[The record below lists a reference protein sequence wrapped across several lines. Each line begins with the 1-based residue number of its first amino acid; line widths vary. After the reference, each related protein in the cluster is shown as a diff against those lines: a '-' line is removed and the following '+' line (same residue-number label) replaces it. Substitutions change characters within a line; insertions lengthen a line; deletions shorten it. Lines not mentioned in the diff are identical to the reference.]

1 MQQAQQAQ
9 MLQAAQFQAQLQ
21 AQAQMRAFMQPPGPP
36 APAAPHAPHAL
47 HAPHPQHAPPR
58 AWGAAKGAG
67 KTGGPR
73 PLTAAQRQIRDGDFQ
88 VQRAAGQKAAEQVQE
103 AMELSTWAQ
112 KQLAKA
118 SQQAELVLEKA
129 TQSQEYQQ
137 RSRMATAEGSL
148 EVQQQQVW
156 MQQLSNELF
165 NEAASIGDQIL
176 AQAESAIGTTKSA
189 VIKVLAACD
198 PLQALAK
205 KFEEAT
211 RVSKSQQLAQQ
222 AEQQA
227 ERQNLPAVELSRE
240 RLQSARDDRDRG
252 VLIAAC
258 QQVKM
263 TVAEATTSAAL
274 VFQAVQ
280 LAHQAAPAIRTAT
293 GDGGSDGSGFY
304 SFSSTKAVITTTVQK
319 PLPGPEREVMPID
332 EHRDEIVRTIRERR
346 VTCIQGETGCGKSSR
361 VPQYVYHL
369 CRQPPKRPGDEK
381 LIVCTQPRRLAAL
394 TLSQRVAKE
403 MGEPSIGGLVGFRIS
418 GESVYDF
425 RRTRLLFVTTGY
437 LLQVLVND
445 PGQIHKY
452 SHIIL
457 DEAHERSVDADLLS
471 LVLKL
476 HIQHKLADFKLIIM
490 SATLQG
496 GVFSR
501 YFQDEGDRT
510 SPAAPIFVGVK
521 RFHLDILYLD
531 DLASLKSRVDT
542 NDLAAT
548 TLEELRQRTGL
559 FLSGSAMDGLNG
571 GLDGFR
577 SAISAAQRRAM
588 VNSSTQ
594 GTAETAESEFWR
606 VNSESGGTTS
616 ASGASLVKPQLQKG
630 FQQLVLEL
638 VRMLGCGGEGVLIF
652 LPGINEISEL
662 FDVLEILEQPAAEQ
676 QAAGLTPVRR
686 SPCEFKIFILH
697 STIPMDEQEQAFQAP
712 AENVCHI
719 FLASTIAESSVTLP
733 KVRVVIDTCL
743 RRQLSPDKSRHG
755 VNCLLTQ
762 WVSHASASQRS
773 GRAGRVYPG
782 VSIRLVPRTFYTQ
795 HMAQYDAP
803 EIEQAPLEK
812 LYLNVKQLSQ
822 RLRERLPRIG
832 SLPPRRL
839 LQLTVQPP
847 PMERL
852 EEAVGTLAEL
862 GALTTKRDETARIT
876 VLGRMAISLP
886 LDLRL
891 CRLIL
896 FGVLFGCAADAVV
909 MATALSGQDPFT
921 MPMSIVIKD
930 HLKYARAVMRSFDS
944 RWHFDAGAL
953 SEPIMLRNLF
963 KAWLKG
969 LGQDN
974 EALGNKLRFTSGS
987 SQRHVFVK
995 HAHDFAKNHA
1005 VMPKRLTQL
1014 ALSVVDVA
1022 QRTLEFLAPNESN
1035 TKGLASPS
1043 RVRLEGLLM
1052 SMGIQPER
1060 SVDPKAKDTAKA
1072 PDSAASQAS
1081 LNLEELFSEDL
1092 LLLKTTLTAAFTPLY
1107 AHGIPRC
1114 MDYTSIAGPD
1124 VRDSD
1129 SDAPK
1134 KNSNLVVKADA
1145 QLAKVHTQALSRPDV
1160 EPKSFFCIPQVPE
1173 TLAQQPATDSW
1184 SFSMRDLLT
1193 ANGGKFKKLQ
1203 VSQGQAFLTY
1213 ESMKDEDGASEES
1226 EDEEIRPPD
1235 TLIQDVH
1242 EHMQL
1247 PPLEEDLSGDERRPK
1262 RQASS
1267 SESTKRKRRRDAEE
1281 AQQSR
1286 EAAAVPEPE
1295 VSDPRESQGM
1305 SFQAA
1310 TGEWQWSTAA
1320 AKRDESD
1327 EEQNKD
1333 EEKGS
1338 EDEREKDRRKEKER
1352 DRRKEKET
1360 KEREKKSKRAKAKK
1374 KKEESSS
1381 SESESDSSER
1391 SRRKKKKKKEAK
1403 RRKKSRSRKKKKR
1416 EGACLE
1422 IESSSSGDL
1431 EIVAE
1436 EIVAE
1441 SGALLALQNA
1451 TATEPTEA
1459 TMETAFEEV
1468 TEEQREKQRRRL
1480 ERFRAMQAQAGLEG
1494 DEEEGKATKR
1504 MELKGAEGGAS
1515 VLAQLKAKAED
1526 AKDLKE
1532 DIEDDQKS
1540 PTSAGEESNNEAEA
1554 AEGSKGTKATAAT
1567 TEKTPLK
1574 VPAEENNS
1582 KTEQSKDGEEDPAEE
1597 EEGSPVDVNE
1607 PDLRWERKTVPKA
1620 PKATDGP
1627 KRGVQFGGNQKAE
1640 GPGSASPESDTEL
1653 FQDVKRKEG
1662 AESGTLTGETKQEQ
1676 PDAAETGAES
1686 QGSDTELFQDLKKDK
1701 DAKGAN
1707 DSKDEFANF
1716 LDEIKE
1722 LDALAET
1729 PGAEVEALLENQ
1741 EETKPA
1747 PAHEGVGLKFK
1758 EPKDP
1763 KAERR
1768 AKEEM
1773 KKEEEEVKKEEVKE
1787 EVKEAVKDEDVEMKE
1802 EMEEVKEEE
1811 EADTARENPPEES
1824 VHRDTDK
1831 EEEEKDEMDAFLD
1844 DIKDVEDKAV
1854 EDMEGSVAETTTEIK
1869 DKKEDNEAEESAKES
1884 EKANATEDDKVQ
1896 QEQQENTE
1904 ETTQVKAVAGEDED
1918 MAAFL
1923 SCLGDSEDAK
1933 EVKQED
1939 MDVSSE
1945 GKDDSTAM
1953 STEGTPRAVTEGS
1966 TEDDFA
1972 AFLGALDEMEEKKG
1986 DSAGEEAPA
1995 EAEEESDGL
2004 DDLPVVEIKRRLRA
2018 AGGTIPDGP
2027 EDKEELLALLRET
2040 LNKPKGDAFMDFL
2053 SEIDKIHPATSGDV
2067 EMKDSAFADFL
2078 KEIDGMPTSAEAEKP
2093 AEKPLR
2099 IRYEADRRTWVVFV
2113 ATGFELQEFPA
2124 ESSPIGARRKA
2135 LDFCYN
2141 KVKELENE
2149 EKLDEKEKVELLK
2162 LLEEVKANEEK
2173 GLKPA
2178 AKNFGLCRG
2187 LDFPSMH
2194 LLIQFGNGKNTFQWP
2209 VKVRQSFPGSRQAQ
2223 SYTAEVEQKFELHRP
2238 VHPFQLAW
2246 RVCLDHGDASSSF
2259 GIGNFRSPAGLV
2271 ISCPSKGA
2279 YQRLQKSQAKHAM
2292 EAAVAQRKMQQKQQR
2307 FATLLANADS
2317 EEEATALKES
2327 MSEETKVMMA
2337 DAAKAELQLYT
2348 RCARRLERLAIFSGA
2363 QGREDSRNLV
2373 QLEGLTVLPNED
2385 GSNVLPVLLLL
2396 TFFRPRTCGG
2406 GSTGGCA
2413 ALCDLDSLQVR
2424 AVSMFGQSE
2433 ESRWVLPIT
2442 GKRKLSLDDLQC
2454 VNDLRRAVSDAFEV
2468 ADEEEGKDSAKDA
2481 GKDKKDKSKSS
2492 SACRM
2497 YIKETP
2503 ETIKAL
2509 GLLLG
2514 AVGKRN
2520 PFDEE
2525 PIASNGEATEG
2536 NARFLGDV
2544 WIDMGED
2551 GADDASSSWEQDH
2564 VFVRWDAPLPSSASG
2579 TPVFLSFEDLGKEVP
2594 DKDAAPEPAPK
2605 EETAASSQGVES
2617 KRFAFLPELSLSQ
2630 ALKDRAESFRSMQ
2643 SEARELLSCGRPE
2656 VRSTKER
2663 VKHLRRVAK
2672 MLDTFQERSKSA
2684 WNAAM
2689 KAEEP
2694 FAVKQ
2699 AMNTATKIMQDLSTG
2714 FAEVETG
2721 ATFVREIHQRSES
2734 RKQRAES
2741 CNLVAPHIWATA
2753 VKAAR
2758 LIHEK
2763 LSFHW
2768 RLASAILK
2776 HADASKRSSYKK
2788 ADDTVRLVNEKLLR
2802 WKEEAEILQREARE
2816 DEMARQASVRQGI
2829 APRMAKMEAAEL
2841 ARQRQDSER
2850 QRMQAMQW
2858 GRHLVQPLP
2867 MQTPPPPDEL
2877 ASKAAASPAEVPP
2890 PPPGQSPSSWVP
2902 PPPGPPGS

>member
-36 APAAPHAPHAL
+36 PPAPVP
-47 HAPHPQHAPPR
+47 APPR
-58 AWGAAKGAG
+58 AWGTGKGAG

-103 AMELSTWAQ
+103 ALELSTWAQ

-129 TQSQEYQQ
+129 TQSQDYQQ
-137 RSRMATAEGSL
+137 KSRMATAEGSL

-205 KFEEAT
+205 KHEEAT

-227 ERQNLPAVELSRE
+227 ERGNLPAVERSRE
-240 RLQSARDDRDRG
+240 SLQSARDDRDRG
-252 VLIAAC
+252 VLIVAC

-280 LAHQAAPAIRTAT
+280 LAQQAAPAMRTTA

-319 PLPGPEREVMPID
+319 PLPGPDREVMPID

-531 DLASLKSRVDT
+531 DLAPLKTRVDT
-542 NDLAAT
+542 HDLAAT

-559 FLSGSAMDGLNG
+559 HLSGSAMDGLNG
-571 GLDGFR
+571 GLEGFR
-577 SAISAAQRRAM
+577 SAINAAQRRAIA
-588 VNSSTQ
+588 NPATTGTQ
-594 GTAETAESEFWR
+594 ETAESEFWR
-606 VNSESGGTTS
+606 MNSESGASTS
-616 ASGASLVKPQLQKG
+616 SSGASLVKPQLQKG

-662 FDVLEILEQPAAEQ
+662 FDVLEILEQPSSEQ
-676 QAAGLTPVRR
+676 QASGLTPSRR
-686 SPCEFKIFILH
+686 SPCEFKIFMLH

-712 AENVCHI
+712 AENVCHV
-719 FLASTIAESSVTLP
+719 FLASNIAESSVTLP

-755 VNCLLTQ
+755 VNCLMTQ

-782 VSIRLVPRTFYTQ
+782 VSIRLVPRSFYTQ

-847 PMERL
+847 PMDRL

-909 MATALSGQDPFT
+909 MATALGGQDPFT

-930 HLKYARAVMRSFDS
+930 HVKYARAVMRSLES

-953 SEPIMLRNLF
+953 SEPVMLRNLF

-969 LGQDN
+969 LGQDS

-1022 QRTLEFLAPNESN
+1022 QRTLEFLAPNESE
-1035 TKGLASPS
+1035 KGLASPS
-1043 RVRLEGLLM
+1043 RLRLEGLLM

-1060 SVDPKAKDTAKA
+1060 SLESKAKDSAKGA
-1072 PDSAASQAS
+1072 VDNMSSQAS
-1081 LNLEELFSEDL
+1081 LLKLEELFSEDL

-1114 MDYTSIAGPD
+1114 MDYTSIAGPEVPSSAD
-1124 VRDSD
+1124 DGEI
-1129 SDAPK
+1129 AK
-1134 KNSNLVVKADA
+1134 KNTNLVMLKADP
-1145 QLAKVHTQALSRPDV
+1145 QLAKVHTQALSRADV

-1173 TLAQQPATDSW
+1173 ALTQQPATDAW
-1184 SFSMRDLLT
+1184 SFSMRELLS
-1193 ANGGKFKKLQ
+1193 ANGSKFKKLQ

-1213 ESMKDEDGASEES
+1213 ENTKDEEDGISEES

-1242 EHMQL
+1242 DHMQL
-1247 PPLEEDLSGDERRPK
+1247 PPLDDDLSGDERRPK
-1262 RQASS
+1262 RPPSS
-1267 SESTKRKRRRDAEE
+1267 SESTKRKRRRAAEE
-1281 AQQSR
+1281 AQQNR
-1286 EAAAVPEPE
+1286 AEETIGTPEAET
-1295 VSDPRESQGM
+1295 DSQGQTL
-1305 SFQAA
+1305 SIGAS
-1310 TGEWQWSTAA
+1310 GEWQWSTAA
-1320 AKRDESD
+1320 LKRDESE
-1327 EEQNKD
+1327 EEQD
-1333 EEKGS
+1333 QDREERDVD
-1338 EDEREKDRRKEKER
+1338 DEREKERRSHKEKER
-1352 DRRKEKET
+1352 RKD
-1360 KEREKKSKRAKAKK
+1360 KERHERDKKSKRIKSKK
-1374 KKEESSS
+1374 KKEESS
-1381 SESESDSSER
+1381 SESESDSSGR
-1391 SRRKKKKKKEAK
+1391 SRRKKKKKKEVK
-1403 RRKKSRSRKKKKR
+1403 RKKKSRSRKKKRR

-1441 SGALLALQNA
+1441 SGSLLALPNA
-1451 TATEPTEA
+1451 ADPPSEA

-1515 VLAQLKAKAED
+1515 VLAQLKAKAD
-1526 AKDLKE
+1526 SDGSAKESKDVASG
-1532 DIEDDQKS
+1532 IKS
-1540 PTSAGEESNNEAEA
+1540 PTSAGEESDTEAKGVEESEGTKTA
-1554 AEGSKGTKATAAT
+1554 AETAETSAAPQEANAKAEKS
-1567 TEKTPLK
+1567 TEGEDQ
-1574 VPAEENNS
+1574 AEE
-1582 KTEQSKDGEEDPAEE
+1582 EE

-1607 PDLRWERKTVPKA
+1607 PDVRWERKAVTKTS
-1620 PKATDGP
+1620 KATDGP
-1627 KRGVQFGGNQKAE
+1627 KRGVQFGGAQKAE
-1640 GPGSASPESDTEL
+1640 GVCGASPESDTEL
-1653 FQDVKRKEG
+1653 FQDVGKKEG
-1662 AESGTLTGETKQEQ
+1662 AQKGEAAGETNQAQ
-1676 PDAAETGAES
+1676 QDDGSAAGAES
-1686 QGSDTELFQDLKKDK
+1686 QQSDTELFQDLK
-1701 DAKGAN
+1701 
-1707 DSKDEFANF
+1707 KDEFANF

-1722 LDALAET
+1722 LDALVDT
-1729 PGAEVEALLENQ
+1729 PGAEVEALLKD
-1741 EETKPA
+1741 EEESKPSA
-1747 PAHEGVGLKFK
+1747 REGVGLKFK
-1758 EPKDP
+1758 DP
-1763 KAERR
+1763 QDKQQAAER
-1768 AKEEM
+1768 EV
-1773 KKEEEEVKKEEVKE
+1773 KKDEVKKEEVKE
-1787 EVKEAVKDEDVEMKE
+1787 EAEELKAEVKEEDSVEMKE
-1802 EMEEVKEEE
+1802 EVKDEEMAEVKEEADQ
-1811 EADTARENPPEES
+1811 EASNKGD
-1824 VHRDTDK
+1824 DDK
-1831 EEEEKDEMDAFLD
+1831 EDAEEKDEMDAFLD

-1854 EDMEGSVAETTTEIK
+1854 EDKSSLPEASEETDAEKPKEEPK
-1869 DKKEDNEAEESAKES
+1869 DKENTGQELEKDADVDVKADAQENGQESEEQGSKEAERKEPS
-1884 EKANATEDDKVQ
+1884 QKPDDD
-1896 QEQQENTE
+1896 E
-1904 ETTQVKAVAGEDED
+1904 E
-1918 MAAFL
+1918 MASFL
-1923 SCLGDSEDAK
+1923 SCLGESNDAK
-1933 EVKQED
+1933 EGKQED

-1945 GKDDSTAM
+1945 GKDDSTAL
-1953 STEGTPRAVTEGS
+1953 STEGTPRAMTEGS
-1966 TEDDFA
+1966 AEDDFA
-1972 AFLGALDEMEEKKG
+1972 AFLGALDDMDEKKADG
-1986 DSAGEEAPA
+1986 SSEAQA
-1995 EAEEESDGL
+1995 EAEEVADGL
-2004 DDLPVVEIKRRLRA
+2004 DDLPVVEIKRRLRS

-2027 EDKEELLALLRET
+2027 EDKEELVALLRET
-2040 LNKPKGDAFMDFL
+2040 LSKPKGDAFMDFL
-2053 SEIDKIHPATSGDV
+2053 TEIDNMHPAAAAGDV
-2067 EMKDSAFADFL
+2067 EMKDSAFEDFL
-2078 KEIDGMPTSAEAEKP
+2078 KEIDGMPAAAEAEKP
-2093 AEKPLR
+2093 AAKPLR
-2099 IRYEADRRTWVVFV
+2099 IRYEAERRTWVIFV
-2113 ATGFELQEFPA
+2113 ATGFDVQEFPA
-2124 ESSPIGARRKA
+2124 DSNPIEARRKA
-2135 LDFCYN
+2135 LEFCYK
-2141 KVKELENE
+2141 KVTELETE
-2149 EKLDEKEKVELLK
+2149 EKMDEREKAELQK
-2162 LLEEVKANEEK
+2162 LLLEVKAQEEK
-2173 GLKPA
+2173 VAKPA
-2178 AKNFGLCRG
+2178 KNVGICRG

-2246 RVCLDHGDASSSF
+2246 RVCLDHGDASSTF

-2271 ISCPSKGA
+2271 ISCPSKNSI
-2279 YQRLQKSQAKHAM
+2279 QRLQKNQAKHAM
-2292 EAAVAQRKMQQKQQR
+2292 EAAVAQRKLQQEQQR
-2307 FATLLANADS
+2307 YATLLASADS
-2317 EEEATALKES
+2317 EEEAAALKRR
-2327 MSEETKVMMA
+2327 MDEETKSLTA
-2337 DAAKAELQLYT
+2337 EAAKADLSLYT
-2348 RCARRLERLAIFSGA
+2348 RCARRLERLAVFSGA
-2363 QGREDSRNLV
+2363 QGREDNRNLV

-2396 TFFRPRTCGG
+2396 AFFRPRTCGG
-2406 GSTGGCA
+2406 AASGGCA
-2413 ALCDLDSLQVR
+2413 ALCDLDRLQVR
-2424 AVSMFGQSE
+2424 AVSMFGHAE

-2442 GKRKLSLDDLQC
+2442 GKRKLSLDDLQT
-2454 VNDLRRAVSDAFEV
+2454 VNQLRRSVSDAFEV
-2468 ADEEEGKDSAKDA
+2468 ADEEGKDEV
-2481 GKDKKDKSKSS
+2481 KDKKERTKSS
-2492 SACRM
+2492 SARKM
-2497 YIKETP
+2497 YIKELP
-2503 ETIKAL
+2503 EITKAL

-2520 PFDEE
+2520 PFDEAQTGSHDSSLE
-2525 PIASNGEATEG
+2525 DK
-2536 NARFLGDV
+2536 ARFLGDV

-2551 GADDASSSWEQDH
+2551 GPDDASSSWEQDH
-2564 VFVRWDAPLPSSASG
+2564 VFVRWDAPLPSNASG

-2594 DKDAAPEPAPK
+2594 DKDSAPEPAPK
-2605 EETAASSQGVES
+2605 AEADTGSQGVEAR
-2617 KRFAFLPELSLSQ
+2617 RFAFLPELSISQ
-2630 ALKDRAESFRSMQ
+2630 DLKDRADSFRSMQ
-2643 SEARELLSCGRPE
+2643 SEAREVLSCGRPE

-2663 VKHLRRVAK
+2663 VKHIRRVTK
-2672 MLDTFQERSKSA
+2672 MLDGFQERSKSA
-2684 WNAAM
+2684 WTAAM
-2689 KAEEP
+2689 KAEDP

-2699 AMNTATKIMQDLSTG
+2699 AMNTATKIMQDLSTS
-2714 FAEVETG
+2714 FAEVESG
-2721 ATFVREIHQRSES
+2721 ASFVREIHQRSES
-2734 RKQRAES
+2734 RKKRAES
-2741 CNLVAPHIWATA
+2741 CNAMAPHIWATA

-2768 RLASAILK
+2768 RLAAAILK

-2802 WKEEAEILQREARE
+2802 WKEEAEILQQEARE

-2841 ARQRQDSER
+2841 ARQRQDLER
-2850 QRMQAMQW
+2850 QRTQAMQW

-2867 MQTPPPPDEL
+2867 AQTPPPPPDEPHL
-2877 ASKAAASPAEVPP
+2877 KKAAVPPPAEVPP
-2890 PPPGQSPSSWVP
+2890 PPPGQTPSSRVP
-2902 PPPGPPGS
+2902 PPPGPLK